1 MRINKYIASCG
12 VASRR
17 KAEELILD
25 GKVKVNGKIIDQLSY
40 KVDENKDMVEVN
52 NVKITL
58 DEKLVY
64 LLLNK
69 PEGYITTV
77 KDQFDRPSVID
88 LLSDVKERV
97 FPVGRLDYE
106 TSGLLLLTNDGDLT
120 YKLTHPKHEIDKT
133 YVAKVKGIL
142 TEDEMKNFREGL
154 YIEDYKTA
162 PAKLKVLDS
171 DRVKNISTLEIK
183 IHEGKNR
190 QVRKMCKAINHP
202 VLRLKRVAMGKINL
216 KNCKVGEYRYLT
228 DDEVRYLKNI

>member
-17 KAEELILD
+17 KAEELILNK
-25 GKVKVNGKIIDQLSY
+25 KVKVNGRLIEELSFQ
-40 KVDENKDMVEVN
+40 VDEYKDTVEVDG
-52 NVKITL
+52 VKISL
-58 DEKLVY
+58 DEETVY
-64 LLLNK
+64 ILLNK

-133 YVAKVKGIL
+133 YIAMVKGEL
-142 TEDEMKNFREGL
+142 TEE
-154 YIEDYKTA
+154 
-162 PAKLKVLDS
+162 
-171 DRVKNISTLEIK
+171 EIK
-183 IHEGKNR
+183 KALSGNLCRCTGYVKIIKAVLLAEEKLNR
-190 QVRKMCKAINHP
+190 KC
-202 VLRLKRVAMGKINL
+202 
-216 KNCKVGEYRYLT
+216 Y
-228 DDEVRYLKNI
+228 